1 MRTKIA
7 SDLTSLLDVVL
18 VILFA
23 FIFLHVEREQ
33 ATAEIKEDLVAVNE
47 SIKEKEGEN
56 NALKEEVE
64 ELKRRL
70 EVQKDLATEIQK
82 AGIEAVLEGRFITME
97 LETLE
102 TKNDEGYQEW
112 KLYVFYKENE
122 IATLESNA
130 IESMSDDL
138 AQALAK
144 AEIKPD
150 FLTCLYTFKGW
161 EPGTAR
167 AKTEIKKILAKVKKQ
182 TKGYDLRFIELPKR
196 GGENRK

>member
-1 MRTKIA
+1 MKMKIA

-18 VILFA
+18 VVLFA
-23 FIFLHVEREQ
+23 FIFLRVEQEQ
-33 ATAEIKEDLVAVNE
+33 KTVEITEDLTKTKEALTAKELEIKTL
-47 SIKEKEGEN
+47 
-56 NALKEEVE
+56 EEQVE

-102 TKNDEGYQEW
+102 TKDDEGYQEW

-138 AQALAK
+138 AKALAK
-144 AEIKPD
+144 AEIEPD

-161 EPGTAR
+161 KPGTAR
-167 AKTEIKKILAKVKKQ
+167 AKTEIKKVLAEIKKQ

>member
-1 MRTKIA
+1 MKRKIA

-18 VILFA
+18 VVLFA
-23 FIFLHVEREQ
+23 FIFLRVEQEQ
-33 ATAEIKEDLVAVNE
+33 KTVEITEDLTKTKEVLTAKELEIK
-47 SIKEKEGEN
+47 
-56 NALKEEVE
+56 ALKEEVE

-102 TKNDEGYQEW
+102 TKDDEGYQEW

-138 AQALAK
+138 VKALAK

-167 AKTEIKKILAKVKKQ
+167 AKTEIKKILAEIKKQ

>member
-1 MRTKIA
+1 MKRKIA

-18 VILFA
+18 VVLFA
-23 FIFLHVEREQ
+23 FIFLRVEQEQ
-33 ATAEIKEDLVAVNE
+33 KTVEITEDLTKTKEVLTAKELEIK
-47 SIKEKEGEN
+47 
-56 NALKEEVE
+56 ALKEEVE

-102 TKNDEGYQEW
+102 TKDDEGYQEW
-112 KLYVFYKENE
+112 KLYVFYQENE

-138 AQALAK
+138 AKVLAK

-167 AKTEIKKILAKVKKQ
+167 AKTEIKKIKKQ

>member
-1 MRTKIA
+1 MKRKIA

-18 VILFA
+18 VVLFA
-23 FIFLHVEREQ
+23 FIFLRVEQEQ
-33 ATAEIKEDLVAVNE
+33 KTVEITEDLTKTKEVLTAKELEIK
-47 SIKEKEGEN
+47 
-56 NALKEEVE
+56 ALKEEVE

-102 TKNDEGYQEW
+102 TKDDEGYQEW

-138 AQALAK
+138 AKVLAK

-167 AKTEIKKILAKVKKQ
+167 AKTEIKKILAEIKKQ